1 MNTKQLDLIFRSLRY
16 SYERLLDIDDNI
28 ETLEIKKNG
37 VVRQNPAEVITLEA
51 RLETLSYERNYHL
64 YTYKVVE
71 KCLKTVNEQE
81 LQILELYYWHG
92 KTYKM
97 IAIALECEQSTIRK
111 KIDKMLQN
119 FLDRTQI

>member
-1 MNTKQLDLIFRSLRY
+1 MNTKQLDLIFKSLRY

-28 ETLEIKKNG
+28 ETLEIKLNG
-37 VVRQNPAEVITLEA
+37 VVKQNPAEVITLEA

-71 KCLKTVNEQE
+71 KCLKTVNDQE
-81 LQILELYYWHG
+81 LQILELYYWYNQ
-92 KTYKM
+92 TYKT
-97 IAIALECEQSTIRK
+97 IALALGCDESTIRK
-111 KIDKMLQN
+111 KIDKLLQN